1 MTKKET
7 KKEVIK
13 VKKLDELKDF
23 KMEFN
28 FEKDYL
34 PEVITVSDIR
44 LKDDTYFK
52 AQIENVETATN
63 KSEEAKNI
71 PVIIN
76 GAELMVKRLEVLKQ
90 VHKDANHPDKL
101 RKLLV
106 KELNFN
112 IKEFNRANEIQ
123 FGASKKASRTSQL
136 ARMSKIAIMLSLFP
150 DKIIV
155 NEEKGK
161 KNIFAV
167 NELVKPVIIQYS
179 TNTNNKEIK
188 EKLLNPFPSKLVKTT
203 NDTIE
208 FLYKHHV
215 NGVPLPKGMTLTSDS
230 ETDSVNANNS
240 SSDTSSKKSDDTS
253 SGATAGTIDN
263 KFQMLS
269 DALNFMLTKD
279 PKKFSEEVL
288 ETDFTKGVK
297 AVDDPSKIL
306 TDRKSLL
313 AIIDWISIFAKLQ
326 SVASPY
332 MADEKKQMAL
342 QETLEDI
349 TELGIGKLGETI
361 DKRKADIAK
370 FYGQA

>member
-34 PEVITVSDIR
+34 PEVITVSDVR

-52 AQIENVETATN
+52 AQIENVEAATN

-76 GAELMVKRLEVLKQ
+76 GAELMVKRLEVLKL

-240 SSDTSSKKSDDTS
+240 SSDTSSKKSDDITK
-253 SGATAGTIDN
+253 GATAGTVSDD
-263 KFQMLS
+263 FEMLCTALHFMNGGK
-269 DALNFMLTKD
+269 DAALFAKQTVAARFDKVVGI
-279 PKKFSEEVL
+279 PH
-288 ETDFTKGVK
+288 
-297 AVDDPSKIL
+297 DPSKIL
-306 TDRKSLL
+306 LDRKNLL
-313 AIIDWISIFAKLQ
+313 AIIDWLKIYAQQL
-326 SVASPY
+326 AN
-332 MADEKKQMAL
+332 DEYCTQFTTQNEKQQEAFK
-342 QETLEDI
+342 ETLQNI
-349 TELGIGKLGETI
+349 TELGIGRLGETL
-361 DKRKADIAK
+361 KSK
-370 FYGQA
+370 QA

>member
-1 MTKKET
+1 MKVGLIMTKKET

-28 FEKDYL
+28 FEQSYL

-76 GAELMVKRLEVLKQ
+76 GAELMVKRLEVIKK
-90 VHKDANHPDKL
+90 VHVGINEAKKL
-101 RKLLV
+101 RALLV
-106 KELNFN
+106 KELSSKY
-112 IKEFNRANEIQ
+112 KEWGRSGEVIY
-123 FGASKKASRTSQL
+123 GDSKKASRTSQL
-136 ARMSKIAIMLSLFP
+136 ARMSKIAMMLSYFP

-155 NEEKGK
+155 NEDKGK
-161 KNIFAV
+161 KSIYAV

-179 TNTNNKEIK
+179 TNANNKEIK
-188 EKLLNPFPSKLVKTT
+188 EKLPNPFPSKLVKTT

-215 NGVPLPKGMTLTSDS
+215 EGVKLPKHMTL
-230 ETDSVNANNS
+230 ETDEETNSVN
-240 SSDTSSKKSDDTS
+240 SKKEKKDKDT
-253 SGATAGTIDN
+253 GATKGTIDN
-263 KFQMLS
+263 KFQMVS

-279 PKKFSEEVL
+279 PKKFSDEVL

-297 AVDDPSKIL
+297 AVDNPSKIL
-306 TDRKSLL
+306 TDRKNLL
-313 AIIDWISIFAKLQ
+313 AIIDWISIFARLQ
-326 SVASPY
+326 SETSPY
-332 MADEKKQMAL
+332 MADEKKQKAL
-342 QETLEDI
+342 KETLQDI
-349 TELGIGKLGETI
+349 TELGIGRLGETL
-361 DKRKADIAK
+361 KAK
-370 FYGQA
+370 QA

>member
-28 FEKDYL
+28 FEQNYL

-90 VHKDANHPDKL
+90 VHKEANHPDKL

-240 SSDTSSKKSDDTS
+240 SSDTSSKKSDDIS
-253 SGATAGTIDN
+253 GGATAGTIDN
-263 KFQMLS
+263 KFQMVS

-313 AIIDWISIFAKLQ
+313 AIIDWISIFARLQ
-326 SVASPY
+326 SEASPY
-332 MADEKKQMAL
+332 MADEKKQKAL
-342 QETLEDI
+342 KETLQDI
-349 TELGIGKLGETI
+349 TELGIGRLGETL
-361 DKRKADIAK
+361 IAK
-370 FYGQA
+370 QA

>member
-1 MTKKET
+1 MTKNET

-90 VHKDANHPDKL
+90 VHKEANHPDKL

-230 ETDSVNANNS
+230 ETDSVNDNNS
-240 SSDTSSKKSDDTS
+240 SSDTSSKKSDDIS
-253 SGATAGTIDN
+253 GGATATTASTD
-263 KFQMLS
+263 FEMLS
-269 DALNFMLTKD
+269 TALHFMTTKD
-279 PKKFSEEVL
+279 PVL
-288 ETDFTKGVK
+288 FAEQTVETRFDKIKGNQK
-297 AVDDPSKIL
+297 IDPSIIL
-306 TDRKSLL
+306 LERKKLI
-313 AIIDWISIFAKLQ
+313 AIIDWLKIYTQALVDKNHGRY
-326 SVASPY
+326 ASKE
-332 MADEKKQMAL
+332 DKTQEAL
-342 QETLEDI
+342 KETLQDI
-349 TELGIGKLGETI
+349 TELGIGGLTSKLFET
-361 DKRKADIAK
+361 KK
-370 FYGQA
+370 QA